1 VVIVSDFDGT
11 LVTRDACDA
20 VAEHFAPEAFADAY
34 ARYDAGELGMNDA
47 VALQYEAVTV
57 LRPEAIR
64 TLRSL
69 VELRPGAGDL
79 VRFAAERFVPFTIVS
94 AGFRQLI
101 EPYVEELGY
110 PVAVVA
116 NDVTFT
122 PEGAICVFSSSLDC
136 DVCGGQCKR
145 AATIEAASGRPVWYI
160 GDSFSD
166 HCAAEWVIASGGVV
180 FGRDGLLV
188 YLREAGLPCTPWDD
202 LHDVRVEI
210 ARQLQ
215 PC

>member
-1 VVIVSDFDGT
+1 MVIVSDFDGT

-20 VAEHFAPEAFADAY
+20 VAEHFAPDAFADAY
-34 ARYDAGELGMNDA
+34 ARFGAGELGMNEA
-47 VALQYEAVTV
+47 VALQYEAVTA
-57 LRPEAIR
+57 LRPEAVRALR
-64 TLRSL
+64 TL
-69 VELRPGAGDL
+69 VELRPGARDL

-101 EPYVEELGY
+101 EPYVDELGF

-122 PEGAICVFSSSLDC
+122 PEGAVCAFSASRAC
-136 DVCGGQCKR
+136 EVCGGECKR
-145 AATIEAASGRPVWYI
+145 AATIEAAGGKPVWYI

-166 HCAAEWVIASGGVV
+166 HCAAEWVVASGGVV

-188 YLREAGLPCTPWDD
+188 YLREGGLPCTPWDD
-202 LHDVRVEI
+202 LDDVRVEI
-210 ARQLQ
+210 ARHLQ